1 MGMLVTLCL
10 ITANI
15 YGTVE
20 APAKRGF
27 SYLEIWM
34 CGVQLPIVFA
44 IVEYAHVLSS
54 GAYDRNA
61 EKLGLNGNAKRLDK
75 IYRNHK
81 ARDRK
86 VMVVT
91 LILFVIFNVAYWQ
104 LASY

>member
-1 MGMLVTLCL
+1 
-10 ITANI
+10 
-15 YGTVE
+15 
-20 APAKRGF
+20 
-27 SYLEIWM
+27 M

-44 IVEYAHVLSS
+44 IVEYAHILSS

-61 EKLGLNGNAKRLDK
+61 EKLGLSGNAKRLDK

-91 LILFVIFNVAYWQ
+91 LILFVIFNVVYWQ